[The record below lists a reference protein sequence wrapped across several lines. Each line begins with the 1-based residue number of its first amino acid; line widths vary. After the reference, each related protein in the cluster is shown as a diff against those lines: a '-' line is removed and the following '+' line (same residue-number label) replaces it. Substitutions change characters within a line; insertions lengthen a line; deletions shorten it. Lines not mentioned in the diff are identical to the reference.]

1 MQTNIEQLFI
11 DKYHI
16 YYDKII
22 NAVSIDVLYESVPD
36 YDEEHY
42 STAFTQILQNRLQD
56 FVEGRRVNFH
66 YLLKTYTNNDTFKYL
81 VGHYST
87 LDIVK
92 IMYYCSINNYRI
104 FNEGF
109 LPDFILD
116 RNLNVIRRGDNIIAG
131 YLNIFKVVSI
141 TKSSSV
147 KVESNINNA
156 SRFKYYPY
164 TEVLKYSVI

>member
-1 MQTNIEQLFI
+1 MQLNTEQLFM
-11 DKYHI
+11 DKYHT

-22 NAVSIDVLYESVPD
+22 NAVSIDTVYESIRN
-36 YDEEHY
+36 YNEEEY
-42 STAFTQILQNRLQD
+42 SLAFTQILQNRLED
-56 FVEGRRVNFH
+56 FEGSRVHFH
-66 YLLKTYTNNDTFKYL
+66 YRLKSYVNNDTFKYL

-87 LDIVK
+87 LDVLK
-92 IMYYCSINNYRI
+92 IMCYCTTNNYRI

-116 RNLNVIRRGDNIIAG
+116 RNLNVICPGDNIIAG
-131 YLNIFKVVSI
+131 YLNIFKVVSL

-147 KVESNINNA
+147 KVQSDINNVN
-156 SRFKYYPY
+156 RFKYYPH